1 MKRITILFT
10 FVFLAFL
17 HPLTAQ
23 MNWTGINNSSQ
34 SPAEV
39 RLIESNIDNTK
50 IQFTL
55 DGFFE
60 HQIRTP
66 RGVESIIS
74 IDNGVLIT
82 EKGMPDLGKLYTS
95 IIIPDLYEMEY
106 KIVDA
111 KYTEFSNI
119 AVAPSKGH
127 FTRDIRP
134 EDVPFTYGE
143 VYNEDAFW
151 PGDLAQLE
159 EPFIMRDFRGQTVT
173 IFPFQYNPVT
183 QTLRVYTDI
192 IVEVFSTGN
201 PGFEPLVRTRD
212 QIRVESEFGKIY
224 ERFFLNSQTAD
235 KNYPLLEGEE
245 GSLLIIAFDS
255 FMDAMQPFVDWK
267 RQTGRKTVMV
277 PKSEAGATPAA
288 IKTYVQNYYNENE
301 DFAYLLLIGDGPQI
315 PPMTT
320 SSGHS
325 DNAYGFLV
333 GSNSYNDIFVGRFSA
348 ETVAH
353 VETQVLR
360 MIEYERDMTTAD
372 TWLSNGI
379 GIARNEGTGSGHN
392 GGENDYVHMN
402 FIRDTLLNFTYDVVT
417 QRYDGNVPGIP
428 NTTAAAISGDIN
440 GGSSII
446 NFCNHGSTTGW
457 SVASYNIS
465 HVNQLTNIGKLPFIW
480 SVACVNGNFVS
491 NFCFAE
497 AWMRATHDGEPTG
510 AIGTMMSTIN
520 QLWQPPMTGQDE
532 MVTLLAEGSI
542 VGHETIKRTFGG
554 LSINGSMSMIPAHG
568 SGGLQTHETWILFGD
583 PTLMVRTAAPQE
595 IEASYNPVILIG
607 TSEFEVQVDNA
618 EAATVALSYY
628 DEMEEE
634 VVIVGRAYVQDG
646 TATVTFDIDVDEP
659 MNLTLTIMGFNKVTY
674 INEGIE
680 VIPPDGPY
688 VILDHIAVNHI
699 SGFLPYDQTT
709 SIDVTLK
716 NVGIEDAENVTA
728 TLLLNDAYFTL
739 TSNDPISFGDVPSGD
754 TGNTATVENAFSFAV
769 ANNVPDQYRATAV
782 LQITDGEDTWESN
795 VRLTAAAPV
804 FEFLAMTIDDEGEHN
819 PGILDPGE
827 TADLIIEVKNV
838 GNATS
843 QTIDVMATSTSQWI
857 IFQQQNDQLDAL
869 EPQEMAS
876 ATVTVSA
883 PSTTPLETPATI
895 NFEATTGEYDFS
907 TSRDIVI
914 GQAPVYDGG
923 DIPTTYN
930 TSPNTGSNAIAPG
943 VLTVT
948 IPENAEI
955 TGVDV
960 EYLMTSHGGAWM
972 SEQRS
977 FIRVVSEGGT
987 TENNVTSGPSSNS
1000 AGTHTYNRTGLAIAN
1015 GVEGGGEVTF
1025 ELHAFR
1031 TWGGSGSNTQYA
1043 FVPNNTWKVI
1053 VHYELPG
1060 YNVVF
1065 NVEDT
1070 EGNTL
1075 NNAIVAINGTSYPAG
1090 QYEIPN
1096 IIDGEYTYSVSKYAY
1111 ETATG
1116 TFTVDEDDVE
1126 INVVMQAL
1134 DTFEATFEVEDLYG
1148 NEIIDAIITV
1158 NGVSYDAG
1166 QYVIDYL
1173 VADTYSYSVS
1183 REGYETLQGS
1193 FTITDSDVTVEVQL
1207 QDIYTLVFNVENNL
1221 GDILTDATIV
1231 FDGIN
1236 LPQGVYTIDNIIPG
1250 TYAYVVSRPL
1260 HFDYQAD
1267 VTVSNQDVVVNVVMQ
1282 QHPTYDAVFEVN
1294 DVYGQPV
1301 QDAVVSV
1308 NGNANPAGVYVFEG
1322 LFADTYSYS
1331 ITKEGYIP
1339 IQGEFDVVDED
1350 VTIDIALQDIYTLT
1364 FDIYDETG
1372 TMHNAV
1378 ITFDGQEYDAG
1389 HYTFSELVPGSYD
1402 YSVKMEGYYDMEGQA
1417 IIENQDVIVEILM
1430 IELGH
1435 EVTFIIKDHDGYTI
1449 ENAVVTFAGQT
1460 HDPGIYHMFGLK
1472 NGLHA
1477 YTISKEGY
1485 FDESASVFLSG
1496 QDFLHLEINVTLL
1509 IDNTNVE
1516 DLTRGT
1522 YINVYPNPTR
1532 GAVTLDIGK
1541 NKEPF
1546 TMTLSNYQGQV
1557 IHKKNVIPAGLREF
1571 GLSLEGYSPGVYF
1584 IRLDFQDTVII
1595 EKIILQ

>member
-1 MKRITILFT
+1 MKRITLLFAV
-10 FVFLAFL
+10 VFLAIL

-23 MNWTGINNSSQ
+23 MNWTGINNSSP

-74 IDNGVLIT
+74 VDNGVLIT

-111 KYTEFSNI
+111 KYTEFNNI

-127 FTRDIRP
+127 FTRNIRP
-134 EDVPFTYGE
+134 DDVPFTYGE
-143 VYNEDAFW
+143 AYNEDAFW

-159 EPFIMRDFRGQTVT
+159 EPFIMRDFRGQTIT

-192 IVEVFSTGN
+192 VVEVSSTGN
-201 PGFEPLVRTRD
+201 PGRDPLVRTRD
-212 QIRVESEFGKIY
+212 QIRVESDFGRIY
-224 ERFFLNSQTAD
+224 ERFFLNSQTAS

-245 GSLLIIAFDS
+245 GSLLIIAYDS
-255 FMDAMQPFVDWK
+255 FMDAMKPFVDWK
-267 RQTGRKTVMV
+267 RQTGRRTVIV
-277 PKSEAGATPAA
+277 PKSEAGTTPAA
-288 IKTYVQNYYNENE
+288 IKTFVQNYYNDNE
-301 DFAYLLLIGDGPQI
+301 DFSHLLLIGDGPQI
-315 PPMTT
+315 PPMNT

-353 VETQVLR
+353 VETQVQR

-379 GIARNEGTGSGHN
+379 GIARNEGTGGGHN

-428 NTTAAAISGDIN
+428 NTTAAQISGDIN

-446 NFCNHGSTTGW
+446 NFCNHGSVTGW
-457 SVASYNIS
+457 SVANYSIT

-480 SVACVNGNFVS
+480 SVACVNGNFVG

-497 AWMRATHDGEPTG
+497 AWMRATHDGQPTG

-532 MVTLLAEGSI
+532 MVTLLAEQSI
-542 VGHETIKRTFGG
+542 VGHETIKRSFGG

-618 EAATVALSYY
+618 EAATVALTYY
-628 DEMEEE
+628 DETEEE
-634 VVIVGRAYVQDG
+634 VVIVGRAYVEDG
-646 TATVTFDIDVDEP
+646 TATVSFDMEIDQP

-688 VILDHIAVNHI
+688 VVLDHITVNHA

-709 SIDVTLK
+709 SIDVTVK

-728 TLLLNDAYFTL
+728 TLILDDNYFTL
-739 TSNDPISFGDVPSGD
+739 LSNDPISFGDVASGD

-804 FEFLAMTIDDEGEHN
+804 LEFLAMVIDDHSEHN
-819 PGILDPGE
+819 PGVLDPGE

-838 GNATS
+838 GHATS
-843 QTIDVMATSTSQWI
+843 QSIDVMATTTSQWI
-857 IFQQQNDQLDAL
+857 NFLQQTDQLDAL
-869 EPQEMAS
+869 EPQEVAE
-876 ATVTVSA
+876 AVVTVSS

-895 NFEATTGEYDFS
+895 NFEATTGEYGFS

-914 GQAPVYDGG
+914 GQAPVYDLG

-930 TSPNTGSNAIAPG
+930 TAPNTGSNAIAPG

-948 IPENAEI
+948 IPENAEV

-960 EYLMTSHGGAWM
+960 EYQMTSHGGAWM

-987 TENNVTSGPSSNS
+987 TESSVTNGPSSNS
-1000 AGTHTYNRTGLAIAN
+1000 AGTHTYNRTGLTIAN
-1015 GVEGGGEVTF
+1015 GVEGGGDITF

-1053 VHYELPG
+1053 VHYELSGLVVTFNVKDNAGNQIPDAVLTFNGQTHAAGSYTVTGLEEGVFEYSIAKSG
-1060 YNVVF
+1060 YTTVSGEVELEDQNVQVDVTMHPCWKVTFNINDNLGNVV
-1065 NVEDT
+1065 
-1070 EGNTL
+1070 
-1075 NNAIVAINGTSYPAG
+1075 
-1090 QYEIPN
+1090 
-1096 IIDGEYTYSVSKYAY
+1096 
-1111 ETATG
+1111 
-1116 TFTVDEDDVE
+1116 
-1126 INVVMQAL
+1126 
-1134 DTFEATFEVEDLYG
+1134 
-1148 NEIIDAIITV
+1148 
-1158 NGVSYDAG
+1158 
-1166 QYVIDYL
+1166 
-1173 VADTYSYSVS
+1173 
-1183 REGYETLQGS
+1183 
-1193 FTITDSDVTVEVQL
+1193 
-1207 QDIYTLVFNVENNL
+1207 
-1221 GDILTDATIV
+1221 TDAVIV
-1231 FDGIN
+1231 
-1236 LPQGVYTIDNIIPG
+1236 V
-1250 TYAYVVSRPL
+1250 
-1260 HFDYQAD
+1260 
-1267 VTVSNQDVVVNVVMQ
+1267 
-1282 QHPTYDAVFEVN
+1282 
-1294 DVYGQPV
+1294 
-1301 QDAVVSV
+1301 
-1308 NGNANPAGVYVFEG
+1308 EG
-1322 LFADTYSYS
+1322 EAH
-1331 ITKEGYIP
+1331 E
-1339 IQGEFDVVDED
+1339 
-1350 VTIDIALQDIYTLT
+1350 
-1364 FDIYDETG
+1364 
-1372 TMHNAV
+1372 
-1378 ITFDGQEYDAG
+1378 AG
-1389 HYTFSELVPGSYD
+1389 HYVMNEMVFGTYD
-1402 YSVKMEGYYDMEGQA
+1402 YTILSDNHHDYSGSFMVLNG
-1417 IIENQDVIVEILM
+1417 DVNV
-1430 IELGH
+1430 
-1435 EVTFIIKDHDGYTI
+1435 
-1449 ENAVVTFAGQT
+1449 
-1460 HDPGIYHMFGLK
+1460 
-1472 NGLHA
+1472 
-1477 YTISKEGY
+1477 
-1485 FDESASVFLSG
+1485 
-1496 QDFLHLEINVTLL
+1496 NVTLTH
-1509 IDNTNVE
+1509 IT
-1516 DLTRGT
+1516 TH
-1522 YINVYPNPTR
+1522 INEIAQGISIFPNPATDR
-1532 GAVTLDIGK
+1532 FQVSLSGNNQPITIS
-1541 NKEPF
+1541 
-1546 TMTLSNYQGQV
+1546 LSNQHGQV
-1557 IHKKNVIPAGLREF
+1557 VETRTLGAFAGEQQLNYNM
-1571 GLSLEGYSPGVYF
+1571 EGFASGVYF
-1584 IRLDFQDTVII
+1584 LRI
-1595 EKIILQ
+1595 ETADNVHVYKVVLQ

>member
-1 MKRITILFT
+1 MKRITLLFAV
-10 FVFLAFL
+10 VFLAIL

-23 MNWTGINNSSQ
+23 MNWTGINNSSP

-74 IDNGVLIT
+74 VDNGVLIT

-119 AVAPSKGH
+119 AVSPSKGH
-127 FTRDIRP
+127 FTRNIRP
-134 EDVPFTYGE
+134 DDVPFTYGE

-192 IVEVFSTGN
+192 VVEVFSTGT
-201 PGFEPLVRTRD
+201 PGREPLVRTRD

-224 ERFFLNSQTAD
+224 ERFFLNSKTAD

-245 GSLLIIAFDS
+245 GSMLIIAYDD

-288 IKTYVQNYYNENE
+288 IKSYVQNYYNENE

-315 PPMTT
+315 PPVTT

-353 VETQVLR
+353 VETQVQR
-360 MIEYERDMTTAD
+360 MIEYERDLTTAD

-379 GIARNEGTGSGHN
+379 GIARNEGTGGGHN

-402 FIRDTLLNFTYDVVT
+402 FVRDTLLNFTYDVVT

-428 NTTAAAISGDIN
+428 NTTAAEISGDIN

-446 NFCNHGSTTGW
+446 NFINHGSVTGW
-457 SVASYNIS
+457 SVANYSIT

-480 SVACVNGNFVS
+480 SVACVNGNFVG

-497 AWMRATHDGEPTG
+497 SWMRATHDGEPTG
-510 AIGTMMSTIN
+510 SIGTMMSTIN

-532 MVTLLAEGSI
+532 MVTLLSEQSI
-542 VGHETIKRTFGG
+542 FGHETIKRTFGG

-583 PTLMVRTAAPQE
+583 PSLMVRTAAPQE

-607 TSEFEVQVDNA
+607 TTEFEVQVDNA
-618 EAATVALSYY
+618 EAASVALSYY
-628 DEMEEE
+628 DETAEE
-634 VVIVGRAYVQDG
+634 VVIVGRAYVEDG
-646 TATVTFDIDVDEP
+646 SATVSFDVEIDQP

-688 VILDHIAVNHI
+688 VVLDHITVNHA

-709 SIDVTLK
+709 SIDVTVK

-728 TLLLNDAYFTL
+728 TLLIDDAYFTL
-739 TSNDPISFGDVPSGD
+739 TSSDPIDLGDVASGD
-754 TGNTATVENAFSFAV
+754 TGNTSTVENAFSFTV
-769 ANNVPDQYRATAV
+769 ANDVPDQYRANAV
-782 LQITDGEDTWESN
+782 LQITDGEDVWESTL
-795 VRLTAAAPV
+795 RLTAAAPV
-804 FEFLAMTIDDEGEHN
+804 LEFLTMTIEDEGEHN
-819 PGILDPGE
+819 PGVLDPGE
-827 TADLIIEVKNV
+827 TADLILEVKNV

-843 QTIDVMATSTSQWI
+843 QNIEIMATTNSQWI
-857 IFQQQNDQLDAL
+857 IFLQQTDQLDAL
-869 EPQEMAS
+869 EPQGIAD
-876 ATVTVSA
+876 AVVTVSA

-907 TSRDIVI
+907 ASRDIVI
-914 GQAPVYDGG
+914 GQAPVYDQG

-930 TSPNTGSNAIAPG
+930 TAPNTGSNAIVPG

-960 EYLMTSHGGAWM
+960 EYQMTSHNGAWI

-987 TENNVTSGPSSNS
+987 TESTVTSGPSSNS
-1000 AGTHTYNRTGLAIAN
+1000 AGTHTYNRTGLEIAN
-1015 GVEGGGEVTF
+1015 DVEGGGDITF

-1031 TWGGSGSNTQYA
+1031 TWGGSGSNTDYA

-1053 VHYELPG
+1053 VHYELSG
-1060 YNVVF
+1060 LVVTF
-1065 NVEDT
+1065 NVKDDAGNQIPDAVLTFNGQTHSAGSYTVTGLE
-1070 EGNTL
+1070 EG
-1075 NNAIVAINGTSYPAG
+1075 VF
-1090 QYEIPN
+1090 
-1096 IIDGEYTYSVSKYAY
+1096 EYSIAKSGFTTVS
-1111 ETATG
+1111 G
-1116 TFTVDEDDVE
+1116 
-1126 INVVMQAL
+1126 
-1134 DTFEATFEVEDLYG
+1134 EVELEDENVQIDVTMNPCWKVTFNINDNFG
-1148 NEIIDAIITV
+1148 NEV
-1158 NGVSYDAG
+1158 
-1166 QYVIDYL
+1166 
-1173 VADTYSYSVS
+1173 
-1183 REGYETLQGS
+1183 
-1193 FTITDSDVTVEVQL
+1193 
-1207 QDIYTLVFNVENNL
+1207 
-1221 GDILTDATIV
+1221 TDAVIV
-1231 FDGIN
+1231 VG
-1236 LPQGVYTIDNIIPG
+1236 
-1250 TYAYVVSRPL
+1250 
-1260 HFDYQAD
+1260 
-1267 VTVSNQDVVVNVVMQ
+1267 
-1282 QHPTYDAVFEVN
+1282 
-1294 DVYGQPV
+1294 
-1301 QDAVVSV
+1301 
-1308 NGNANPAGVYVFEG
+1308 
-1322 LFADTYSYS
+1322 
-1331 ITKEGYIP
+1331 
-1339 IQGEFDVVDED
+1339 DE
-1350 VTIDIALQDIYTLT
+1350 AH
-1364 FDIYDETG
+1364 E
-1372 TMHNAV
+1372 
-1378 ITFDGQEYDAG
+1378 AG
-1389 HYTFSELVPGSYD
+1389 HYEMNEMVFGTYD
-1402 YSVKMEGYYDMEGQA
+1402 Y
-1417 IIENQDVIVEILM
+1417 IILSDNHHDYSGSFMVLNGDVNV
-1430 IELGH
+1430 
-1435 EVTFIIKDHDGYTI
+1435 
-1449 ENAVVTFAGQT
+1449 
-1460 HDPGIYHMFGLK
+1460 
-1472 NGLHA
+1472 
-1477 YTISKEGY
+1477 
-1485 FDESASVFLSG
+1485 
-1496 QDFLHLEINVTLL
+1496 NVTLTHITTN
-1509 IDNTNVE
+1509 IDE
-1516 DLTRGT
+1516 IAQG
-1522 YINVYPNPTR
+1522 ISIFPNPATDR
-1532 GAVTLDIGK
+1532 FQVSLSGNNQPLTIS
-1541 NKEPF
+1541 
-1546 TMTLSNYQGQV
+1546 LSNQHGQV
-1557 IHKKNVIPAGLREF
+1557 VETRSLGAFAGEQQLNYNM
-1571 GLSLEGYSPGVYF
+1571 EGFASGVYF
-1584 IRLDFQDTVII
+1584 LRI
-1595 EKIILQ
+1595 ETADNVHVYKVILQ